1 MLRAL
6 ANTELAGGATMFK
19 VFETHS
25 TGRLQWHLALRH
37 LLLLY
42 HSKTAIEFLL
52 LSTEHRGGT
61 HGSGNCKE
69 LAARWVSRITLNTP
83 IIPRNAD
90 CILLA
95 MSKAVETHHTTRA
108 VDTLVFEIDTIGFAA
123 MFALVTSDTFL
134 AVNADAKD

>member
-37 LLLLY
+37 LLLFY
-42 HSKTAIEFLL
+42 HSKTAIEFLF
-52 LSTEHRGGT
+52 LSMKHRSGT

-90 CILLA
+90 CILLTVA
-95 MSKAVETHHTTRA
+95 KAVETHHTA
-108 VDTLVFEIDTIGFAA
+108 
-123 MFALVTSDTFL
+123 
-134 AVNADAKD
+134 